1 MGVRE
6 RLRLIPLGADR
17 NSPTTPP
24 PHDRSR
30 DRSLAGS
37 ASETCNACCI
47 WSSRETN
54 VVLSTQ
60 GSSKPKYGAPGRRI
74 SLLTDRL
81 AEGCGNGHRP

>member
-17 NSPTTPP
+17 NSP
-24 PHDRSR
+24 HDRNR
-30 DRSLAGS
+30 DRSLPVS
-37 ASETCNACCI
+37 APETCNAFCI
-47 WSSRETN
+47 WSSRGID

-60 GSSKPKYGAPGRRI
+60 GSCKPKYGAPGRRM